1 MTKYVCKKCGFKTE
15 TDKWLW
21 KCPACGGVLEIEGKV
36 ESPKITLGEGN
47 TPLVNLFGF
56 GGDVYFKLEYLNP
69 TGSFKDRGSAMAL
82 SQAQKLGIGCIV
94 EDSSGNA
101 GISVAAYAAAAGIW
115 ATVVVPKG
123 CAPGKRHLI
132 EALGAEIVEAE
143 DREAAGNRARE
154 METQGCAYIGH
165 QWNPWFIKGMETIAS
180 EINEQLG
187 KAPDAVITPVSSGT
201 LLLGLY
207 NGFRK
212 SKKLPRLYAVQASG
226 YSPLYDAINGKHEG
240 KPSKLAD
247 ALQVLNPPRLEQMK
261 EAILKSGGDALVVND
276 EEILSAL
283 AKLLKA
289 GTIVEP
295 SSASALAGYMQL
307 LNAGKI
313 KSGEKVVII
322 LTGSGLK
329 YPEMVSL
336 ISS

>member
-1 MTKYVCKKCGFKTE
+1 MAKYVCKKCGFKTD

-21 KCPACGGVLEIEGKV
+21 KCPSCGGVLEITGKV
-36 ESPKITLGEGN
+36 EQPKITLGEGN
-47 TPLVNLFGF
+47 TPLINLFGF

-69 TGSFKDRGSAMAL
+69 TGSFKDRGSAMAI

-132 EALGAEIVEAE
+132 EALGAEIIEAD

-154 METQGCAYIGH
+154 RETQGCAYIGH
-165 QWNPWFIKGMETIAS
+165 MWNPWFIKGMESIAS
-180 EINEQLG
+180 EINSQLG
-187 KAPDAVITPVSSGT
+187 KVPDAIITPVSSGT

-207 NGFRK
+207 NGF
-212 SKKLPRLYAVQASG
+212 KKEKKMPRLYAVQASG
-226 YSPLYDAINGKHEG
+226 FSPLYDAVHGKSESR
-240 KPSKLAD
+240 PSKLAD
-247 ALQVLNPPRLEQMK
+247 ALQVLNPPRLEEMK
-261 EAILKSGGDALVVND
+261 EAVLKSGGDVLLVND
-276 EEILSAL
+276 EEILTAL

-289 GTIVEP
+289 GAIVEP

-307 LNAGKI
+307 SNSGKI
-313 KSGEKVVII
+313 KHGEKIVII

-329 YPEMVSL
+329 YPEIVSL

>member
-1 MTKYVCKKCGFKTE
+1 MAKYVCKKCGFKTE

-21 KCPACGGVLEIEGKV
+21 KCPSCGGVLEIEGRV

-187 KAPDAVITPVSSGT
+187 KVPDAVITPVSSGT

-226 YSPLYDAINGKHEG
+226 YSPLHDAIHGKYEG

-261 EAILKSGGDALVVND
+261 EAITKTGGDALVVND

-289 GTIVEP
+289 GAIVEP
-295 SSASALAGYMQL
+295 SSASALAGYLQL
-307 LNAGKI
+307 LNSGKI